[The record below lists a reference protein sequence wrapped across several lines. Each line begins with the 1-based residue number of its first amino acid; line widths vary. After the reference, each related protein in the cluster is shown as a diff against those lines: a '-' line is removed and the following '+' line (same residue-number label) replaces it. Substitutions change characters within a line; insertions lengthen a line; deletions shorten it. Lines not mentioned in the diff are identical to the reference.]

1 MHNESRLGANYL
13 GNGLTSFRVWAPAT
27 SRARVVLASRKG
39 AIDLAPEGD
48 GYFHALAENMRP
60 GERYMFQLDGG
71 EAYPDPASK
80 FQPID
85 VHSASE
91 VVDSAFNWEDSQW
104 AGHPLQEFIIYELH
118 VGTFTPEGTF
128 DAIIPELPRLVDLGI
143 TAIELMPVAQFPG
156 DRNWGYDGVYPFAP
170 QNSYGGPAG
179 LKRLVNACHQHGLA
193 VILDVVY
200 NHLGPEGNYLAA
212 FGPYFTRCYKTGWG
226 DALNF
231 DAGHSDQVRR
241 FFIENALYWQGD
253 FHIDALRLD
262 AVHAIRDFSATP
274 FLQDLARATAAASK
288 QTHRPFYLIA
298 ESDLNDRRVI
308 SPEEGNGWGI
318 HSQWS
323 DDFHHCLHVLL
334 TGERTGYYQD
344 FGGANMLAKVYRE
357 GYAFTGQYSNFR
369 RKRHGNSPA
378 KNGYAQFVV
387 CSQNHDQIGNRMS
400 GERLSQLVSFESL
413 KVAAAAVILSPFV
426 PLLFMGEEY
435 GEKAPFLYFT
445 SHTQPSLVE
454 AVRAGRAEEFASFK
468 WLGTVPDPQ
477 EEATFAKSKIHLP
490 LPESDHE
497 SRLLLN
503 YYRELIRL
511 RKSQPAI
518 HAADRRGVEVF
529 AVEHPPVVLVRY
541 YREGSELLLLLSF
554 TESPERSNLLFPKGR
569 WRKLLDSQ
577 DELWGGN
584 VPKGSGELL
593 SNGRLD
599 MSIVLR
605 NAVLF
610 ERVA

>member
-1 MHNESRLGANYL
+1 ME
-13 GNGLTSFRVWAPAT
+13 
-27 SRARVVLASRKG
+27 LASGKRG
-39 AIDLAPEGD
+39 IDLAPEAD
-48 GYFHALAENMRP
+48 GYFHALAEDIRP
-60 GERYMFQLDGG
+60 GERYVFQLEGG
-71 EAYPDPASK
+71 KAYPDPASK

-104 AGHPLQEFIIYELH
+104 AGHPLREFIIYELH
-118 VGTFTPEGTF
+118 VGTFTREGTF
-128 DAIIPELPRLVDLGI
+128 DAIIPELPRLVHLGI

-156 DRNWGYDGVYPFAP
+156 NRNWGYDGVYPFAP

-179 LKRLVNACHQHGLA
+179 LKRLINACHQHGLA

-200 NHLGPEGNYLAA
+200 NHLGPEGNYLAR
-212 FGPYFTRCYKTGWG
+212 FGPYFNHCYKTGWG

-231 DAGHSDQVRR
+231 DGEHADQVRR
-241 FFIENALYWQGD
+241 FFIENALYWQSD
-253 FHIDALRLD
+253 FHMDALRLD
-262 AVHAIRDFSATP
+262 AVHTIRDFSATP
-274 FLQDLARATAAASK
+274 FLRELSLATAAASE

-308 SPEEGNGWGI
+308 SPAEGNGWGI

-334 TGERTGYYQD
+334 TGERMGYYQD
-344 FGGANMLAKVYRE
+344 FGGASMLAKVYRE
-357 GYAFTGQYSNFR
+357 AYAFTGQYSPFR
-369 RKRHGNSPA
+369 RRRHGNSPA
-378 KNGYAQFVV
+378 KNAYEQFVV
-387 CSQNHDQIGNRMS
+387 CSQNHDQVGNRMS

-445 SHTQPSLVE
+445 SHTEPNLVQ
-454 AVRAGRAEEFASFK
+454 AVRAGRAEEFAAFK
-468 WLGTVPDPQ
+468 WLGAVPDPQ
-477 EEATFAKSKIHLP
+477 DDATFAKSRIHLR
-490 LPESDHE
+490 LPESEHE

-511 RKSQPAI
+511 RKSHPAI
-518 HAADRRGVEVF
+518 HAADRTSVEAF

-541 YREGSELLLLLSF
+541 FRDGDELVLLLSF
-554 TESPERSNLLFPKGR
+554 AESPGYSNLLFPEGR

-577 DELWGGN
+577 EKSWGGN
-584 VPKGSGELL
+584 GAKESVEIL

-599 MSIVLR
+599 MSIVPR
-605 NAVLF
+605 SAALF
-610 ERVA
+610 ERAA